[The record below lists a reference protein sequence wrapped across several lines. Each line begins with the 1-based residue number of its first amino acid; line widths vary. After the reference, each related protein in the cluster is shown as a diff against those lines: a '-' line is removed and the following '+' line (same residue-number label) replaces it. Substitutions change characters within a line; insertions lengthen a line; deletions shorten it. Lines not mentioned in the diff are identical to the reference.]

1 MDQPLGKYQ
10 PIYSIDC
17 SINIYLYQ
25 NYFIHCYLFIFFR
38 KVLFWD
44 DLVYPLVNPRAI
56 AVAPYDG
63 LMFWTDWHE
72 EFPKIERA
80 SMDGNPDSRLVIINA
95 TNGWPNG
102 LTLDYQN
109 RFLYWVDAKAKHIA
123 RSDWNGNYVKI
134 LYRDGR
140 NDNVL
145 QRPFA
150 ISVHQSLLF
159 WTDFDDK

>member
-1 MDQPLGKYQ
+1 M
-10 PIYSIDC
+10 C
-17 SINIYLYQ
+17 T
-25 NYFIHCYLFIFFR
+25 YFFFR

-102 LTLDYQN
+102 LVSISCLFTFLFTFFVYNFLFTFFQTLDYEN
-109 RFLYWVDAKAKHIA
+109 RLLYWVDAKAKHVA
-123 RSDWNGNYVKI
+123 RSDWNGENIKI